1 MTKKIHPSVL
11 TQLSCQKW
19 VSLEMYLQR
28 QYIYFYS
35 LLSFAT
41 WKEYVGIFFHFCTKS
56 RKACSL
62 PCKNEKLH
70 NYSSFGK
77 SRVWQSCTKKFEY
90 LQKLHRLGILASI
103 IKHSHH
109 HPICTFEKVCTFGN
123 SFSQMYCKYYMVDFS
138 TVQNARSSREELQ
151 TFSPQGR
158 ISVRLLSM
166 LVRKKVFFTDFKKPI
181 LLENF
186 FTKITFQV
194 HQQVLFELLFMRNF

>member
-1 MTKKIHPSVL
+1 
-11 TQLSCQKW
+11 
-19 VSLEMYLQR
+19 
-28 QYIYFYS
+28 
-35 LLSFAT
+35 
-41 WKEYVGIFFHFCTKS
+41 
-56 RKACSL
+56 
-62 PCKNEKLH
+62 
-70 NYSSFGK
+70 
-77 SRVWQSCTKKFEY
+77 
-90 LQKLHRLGILASI
+90 
-103 IKHSHH
+103 
-109 HPICTFEKVCTFGN
+109 
-123 SFSQMYCKYYMVDFS
+123 MVDFS